1 MEIGLV
7 VLWLAAMAGLTVVA
21 APFSALL
28 LSPLSDRG
36 GTLALPVA
44 LAVLGVTS
52 YWVGQ
57 VAFGWPG
64 VVATLVVLGGGSAVA
79 LSRGFEP
86 DWRRVATGLAVF
98 TVGFGLVVLVRN
110 AQPAVVAGGGEKYLD
125 FGLLK
130 TLVRSTELP
139 PEDFWY
145 AGDRVQYYYGGHLVS
160 AQLATLT
167 GIAARYAYNLAL
179 ATFYGALVTAA
190 FGLAW
195 NVAAE
200 RDLPRLA
207 AGTLALFFVGFAS
220 NLTPLARLVVWL
232 LPESMKTPV
241 DTNPDRPG
249 MEGIEAL
256 GATWS
261 KFSLASGPDSFNYW
275 PASRVIPNTINEF
288 PLFSFL
294 NGDLHAHMTSTHLL
308 MLAAAVAFAYWLT
321 PAAQVWRRRVYL
333 FVCAPVLA
341 GWLAIVNTWS
351 YPSVAGVTTLAVIF
365 AAPHPAS
372 VYPARV
378 WDRVEAAVEGSSV
391 AAEATRLLAA
401 GTVGIAVG
409 VGGFLFA
416 LPFFTGATSG
426 QSLALFPERSGL
438 AGLLLVHGAFLLVTV
453 SYLAPRIRPGRSL
466 DLGFGA
472 PVALLALAAVANA
485 LVGWVP
491 VPTVAVALVGVA
503 ALTQLR
509 DGDLLP
515 GGVLFGLAV
524 VLAFAAGDAAMRL
537 GVYGATLF
545 VAVGAVVADLDEE
558 TRMVALTAV
567 GFAVFAGI
575 AWLLDAVVLAAVTPA
590 LVLGWILLRLDR
602 DLGYETVLVVAA
614 IGLVTMVEFVYV
626 SERAGSGRFNTVFKF
641 YMQVWILWGTAVGV
655 MLTDVVARQWPEWS
669 IGDRLAAR
677 RGSDKARLLRAG
689 AVLFA
694 VVLVVSTSLYGGLAL
709 ASHFDRH
716 DANTLDAKQWTQE
729 NYPDQYAAIEW
740 LDEKEGRPVVV
751 ERPTTVHIYSINSP
765 ATPLVSG
772 VSSLTGLPT
781 IAGWGHA
788 SNYHTEAGW
797 QLRMAEVEAVYEGQV
812 EYQGETITRA
822 AVLAKYD
829 AQYVYVGPHERQH
842 YDVSGLSEAQ
852 GLTLVQTFDDV
863 RIYAVDQSALDRS
876 AQKQSAQQQSA
887 LNRSSLAV
895 GAEESRL
902 RR

>member
-7 VLWLAAMAGLTVVA
+7 VLWLAMMVGLTVVA
-21 APFSALL
+21 APLSALVF
-28 LSPLSDRG
+28 SPLSDRG
-36 GTLALPVA
+36 GTLALPLA

-64 VVATLVVLGGGSAVA
+64 IVATLLVLGGGSAYA
-79 LSRGFEP
+79 FSRGIDP
-86 DWRRVATGLAVF
+86 DWRQVGVGFAVF
-98 TVGFGLVVLVRN
+98 TIGFGLVVLIRN

-130 TLVRSTELP
+130 TLVRANSLP

-160 AQLATLT
+160 AQLTTLT
-167 GIAARYAYNLAL
+167 GIAARYSYNLSL
-179 ATFYGALVTAA
+179 ATFYGALVTGA

-195 NVAAE
+195 NIAAE

-207 AGTLALFFVGFAS
+207 AGALAVFFVGFAS
-220 NLTPLARLVVWL
+220 NLTTLARTVVWL
-232 LPESMKTPV
+232 LPASMKTPV

-249 MEGIEAL
+249 MESVEAF

-275 PASRVIPNTINEF
+275 PASRVIPGTINEF

-308 MLAAAVAFAYWLT
+308 LLTAAVGLAYWLT
-321 PAAQVWRRRVYL
+321 PQGQVWRRRAYL

-351 YPSVAGVTTLAVIF
+351 YPSVAGITTLAVIF
-365 AAPHPAS
+365 AGAHPAS
-372 VYPARV
+372 VFPARA
-378 WDRVEAAVEGSSV
+378 WDRVEAAIDGSPA

-401 GTVGIAVG
+401 GTVGVAVG

-416 LPFFTGATSG
+416 IPFFTGATSG
-426 QSLALFPERSGL
+426 QSLAFLPDRSGL
-438 AGLLLVHGAFLLVTV
+438 AGLVLVHGAFLLVTLA
-453 SYLAPRIRPGRSL
+453 YFAPRIAPGRRL

-472 PVALLALAAVANA
+472 PVALIALAAVGNA

-491 VPTVAVALVGVA
+491 IPTVVVALLGVA

-509 DGDLLP
+509 DGDLVP
-515 GGVLFGLAV
+515 GAVLYGLAV
-524 VLAFAAGDAAMRL
+524 VLALATGPTVQRL
-537 GVYGATLF
+537 GIYGATLL
-545 VAVGAVVADLDEE
+545 VGVGAVVSDLDEE
-558 TRMVALTAV
+558 TRVVALTGV
-567 GFAVFAGI
+567 GFAVFAGV
-575 AWLLDAVVLAAVTPA
+575 AWALDAVVLAVVTPA
-590 LVLGWILLRLDR
+590 LVLGWLLLRLDR

-614 IGLVTMVEFVYV
+614 VGLVTMVEFVYV

-655 MLTDVVARQWPEWS
+655 MLTDVVARQWPDWS
-669 IGDRLAAR
+669 IGERLAAG
-677 RGSDKARLLRAG
+677 RGPDLARLSRVAAVVFA
-689 AVLFA
+689 AVL
-694 VVLVVSTSLYGGLAL
+694 VLSTSIYGGLAL
-709 ASHFDRH
+709 SSHFDAH
-716 DANTLDAKQWTQE
+716 NANTLDAKQWTQD

-751 ERPTTVHIYSINSP
+751 ERPTTIHLYSVNRP
-765 ATPLVSG
+765 TTPLVSG

-788 SNYHTEAGW
+788 SNYHTEEGW
-797 QLRMAEVEAVYEGQV
+797 DERMADVAAVYEGESV
-812 EYQGETITRA
+812 YRETTVTRA

-829 AQYVYVGPHERQH
+829 VQYIYVGPHEREH
-842 YDVSGLSEAQ
+842 YDVSGLADAPGITVAKQ
-852 GLTLVQTFDDV
+852 FGDV
-863 RIYAVDQSALDRS
+863 TVYAVDQSGVS
-876 AQKQSAQQQSA
+876 ADASDEAA
-887 LNRSSLAV
+887 ERAV
-895 GAEESRL
+895 
-902 RR
+902 